1 MRGKKNREGAKSGTG
16 RLEQMK
22 LSNGINDRDDKSN
35 GIEILVSES
44 FSKIKPTD
52 PLMLTYQTTQ
62 RKRNWSDSS
71 GISLDKTDSSRLAYR
86 NNIIPF
92 SQSELTL
99 QSVSTDVV
107 WSVNSDWEKGDRSWV
122 INVQLVVM
130 KNLFPIHRP

>member
-62 RKRNWSDSS
+62 RKRN
-71 GISLDKTDSSRLAYR
+71 
-86 NNIIPF
+86 
-92 SQSELTL
+92 
-99 QSVSTDVV
+99 
-107 WSVNSDWEKGDRSWV
+107 
-122 INVQLVVM
+122 
-130 KNLFPIHRP
+130 